1 MQDQRVR
8 ERPRSDTRERILNVG
23 EELIAQHGME
33 GFQLKDVAERI
44 GIRPPSIFA
53 HFAGRDAIAQA
64 IAERMLLRIRDL
76 LVAGDDENPDEVIS
90 RWVRGLVAY
99 MVANTAHLRIFLRD
113 MAHAGSPGV
122 SEYKDADDIQAEMA
136 ASIASVM
143 QRGIAEGKFRVVR
156 VEGLMAQIFGAV
168 VAMLVWEG
176 WDDSGNPIPGV
187 PIETVQDEVEDL
199 VRSYLAPRA

>member
-1 MQDQRVR
+1 MQEQRVR

-23 EELIAQHGME
+23 EELIAQYGME

-64 IAERMLLRIRDL
+64 IAERMLIRIRDL
-76 LVAGDDENPDEVIS
+76 LVAGEDEDPEEVMV
-90 RWVRGLVAY
+90 RWVRGLVSY
-99 MVANTAHLRIFLRD
+99 MVANTAHLRIYLRD

-122 SEYKDADDIQAEMA
+122 SEYENADAIQAEMA
-136 ASIASVM
+136 ASIGAVM
-143 QRGIAEGKFRVVR
+143 QRGFESGRFRVVR

-168 VAMLVWEG
+168 LAMLVWQG

-187 PIETVQDEVEDL
+187 PIETVQDEIEDL
-199 VRSYLAPRA
+199 VRSYLAPRP

>member
-1 MQDQRVR
+1 MQEQRVR

-23 EELIAQHGME
+23 EELIAQYGME

-64 IAERMLLRIRDL
+64 IAERMLVRIRDL
-76 LVAGDDENPDEVIS
+76 LVAGDDEDPEEVMV
-90 RWVRGLVAY
+90 RWVRGLVSY

-122 SEYKDADDIQAEMA
+122 NEYENADAIQADMA
-136 ASIASVM
+136 ASIGEVM
-143 QRGIAEGKFRVVR
+143 RRGMEKGQFRVVR

-168 VAMLVWEG
+168 LAMLVWEG

-187 PIETVQDEVEDL
+187 PIETIQDEIEDL
-199 VRSYLAPRA
+199 VRSYLAPRT

>member
-1 MQDQRVR
+1 MQEQRVR

-23 EELIAQHGME
+23 EELIAQYGME

-64 IAERMLLRIRDL
+64 IAERMLIRIRDL
-76 LVAGDDENPDEVIS
+76 LVAGDEEDPEEVMV
-90 RWVRGLVAY
+90 RWVRGLVSY

-122 SEYKDADDIQAEMA
+122 NEYENADAIQAEMS
-136 ASIASVM
+136 ASIGDVM
-143 QRGIAEGKFRVVR
+143 RRGIEKGQFREVR

-168 VAMLVWEG
+168 LAMLVWEG

-187 PIETVQDEVEDL
+187 PIETVQDEIEDL
-199 VRSYLAPRA
+199 VRSYLAPRT

>member
-1 MQDQRVR
+1 MPDQRVR

-23 EELIAQHGME
+23 EDLIAQYGME

-76 LVAGDDENPDEVIS
+76 LVAGEDEDPEEVTV

-99 MVANTAHLRIFLRD
+99 MVTNTAHLRIFLRD

-122 SEYKDADDIQAEMA
+122 NEYENGYIQAEMGNN
-136 ASIASVM
+136 IARVL
-143 QRGIAEGKFRVVR
+143 QRGVERGVFREVR
-156 VEGLMAQIFGAV
+156 IEGLMAIVFGAV
-168 VAMLVWEG
+168 VTLLVWDG
-176 WDDSGNPIPGV
+176 WDDAGNPVPGV
-187 PIETVQDEVEDL
+187 PVDTVQDEIEDL
-199 VRSYLAPRA
+199 VRGYLAPRP

>member
-1 MQDQRVR
+1 MPDQRVR

-23 EELIAQHGME
+23 EDLIAQYGME

-76 LVAGDDENPDEVIS
+76 LVAGDDEDPEEVTV
-90 RWVRGLVAY
+90 RWVRGLVSY
-99 MVANTAHLRIFLRD
+99 MVTNTAHLRIFLRD

-122 SEYKDADDIQAEMA
+122 NEYENGYIQVEMGNN
-136 ASIASVM
+136 IASVIH
-143 QRGIAEGKFRVVR
+143 RGVERGVFREVR
-156 VEGLMAQIFGAV
+156 VEGLMAIVFGAV
-168 VAMLVWEG
+168 VTLLVWDG
-176 WDDSGNPIPGV
+176 WDDAGNPVPGV
-187 PIETVQDEVEDL
+187 PIETVQDEIEDL
-199 VRSYLAPRA
+199 VRGYLAPRR

>member
-1 MQDQRVR
+1 MQEHRIR

-23 EELIAQHGME
+23 EELIAQYGME

-64 IAERMLLRIRDL
+64 IAERMLIRIRDL
-76 LVAGDDENPDEVIS
+76 LVAGDDEDPEEVLV
-90 RWVRGLVAY
+90 RWVRGLVSY

-122 SEYKDADDIQAEMA
+122 SEYENADAIQAEMA
-136 ASIASVM
+136 ASIGDVM
-143 QRGIAEGKFRVVR
+143 RRGIEKGRFRVVR

-168 VAMLVWEG
+168 LAMLVWEG

-187 PIETVQDEVEDL
+187 PIETIQDEIEDL
-199 VRSYLAPRA
+199 VRSYLAPRG

>member
-1 MQDQRVR
+1 MQEHRVR

-23 EELIAQHGME
+23 EELIAQYGME

-53 HFAGRDAIAQA
+53 HFAGRDAIANA
-64 IAERMLLRIRDL
+64 IAERMLVRLRDL
-76 LVAGDDENPDEVIS
+76 LVAGDDEDPEEVTV
-90 RWVRGLVAY
+90 RWVRGLVSY

-122 SEYKDADDIQAEMA
+122 NEYENGYIQEEMGGN
-136 ASIASVM
+136 IARVL
-143 QRGIAEGKFRVVR
+143 QRGVESRQFRPVR
-156 VEGLMAQIFGAV
+156 VEGLMAIVFGAV
-168 VAMLVWEG
+168 VTALVWDG

-187 PIETVQDEVEDL
+187 PVETIQDEIEDL
-199 VRSYLAPRA
+199 TRTYLAPRP

>member
-1 MQDQRVR
+1 MQEQRVR

-23 EELIAQHGME
+23 EELIAQYGME

-64 IAERMLLRIRDL
+64 IAERMLIRIRDL
-76 LVAGDDENPDEVIS
+76 LVAGDEEDPEEVLV
-90 RWVRGLVAY
+90 RWVRGLVSY

-122 SEYKDADDIQAEMA
+122 SEYENADAIQAEMA
-136 ASIASVM
+136 ASIGDVM
-143 QRGIAEGKFRVVR
+143 RRGIEKGRFRVVR

-168 VAMLVWEG
+168 LAMLVWEG

-187 PIETVQDEVEDL
+187 PIETIQDEIEDL
-199 VRSYLAPRA
+199 VRSYLAPRV